1 MAVKLKFFAMLKGL
15 IGREEAELEIPGEI
29 SMAELKTIIK
39 REYPVL
45 ADLIDKRSVLVS
57 VNQEFAGNEMTIKDG
72 DEVAFLPPFSGG

>member
-45 ADLIDKRSVLVS
+45 ADLIDKRGVLVS

>member
-1 MAVKLKFFAMLKGL
+1 MAIRLKFFAMLKGL
-15 IGREEAELEIPGEI
+15 VGREEAELEIPGEI

-39 REYPVL
+39 KEYPVL
-45 ADLIDKRSVLVS
+45 ADLIDKRGVLIS